1 MTINDIPSGSPATFS
16 VNICNDSN
24 EPRTYYLKGNASTNL
39 NGADVEGFGNDLFS
53 TNDDGVEFLN
63 VPAND
68 CLEDAIITLT
78 QANTTVLDYENI
90 ELSLYVLCQPA
101 TDPISSTITLNTHF
115 EEPTAVG
122 DLDKDLV
129 SLDVFPNPNDGQFS
143 IKIKGSN
150 ENGHLI
156 LTYMTGRK
164 IFEKTVAKGEDLIE
178 INQKNL
184 PQGVCFL
191 SFANDKHRTI
201 RKVVIE

>member
-24 EPRTYYLKGNASTNL
+24 EPRTYYLKRNASTNL

-101 TDPISSTITLNTHF
+101 TDPISSTITLNAHF

-122 DLDKDLV
+122 DLENAI
-129 SLDVFPNPNDGQFS
+129 SLEVFPNPNQGQFN
-143 IKIKGSN
+143 IKLNSN
-150 ENGHLI
+150 NDEGQLI
-156 LTYMTGRK
+156 LTDMTGRK
-164 IFEKTVAKGEDLIE
+164 IFEKVIFKEENLIE
-178 INQKNL
+178 INQENL
-184 PQGVCFL
+184 PQGVFFL
-191 SFANDKHRTI
+191 SFVTDKHQTI
-201 RKVVIE
+201 RKIVVE